1 MKIKMLIIQP
11 KIKAI
16 FYRVNTYFFWI
27 ILRVNSISE
36 LLQDISQPA
45 RLRIWVYSKRK
56 IFSVNQ
62 KMQNTGKNQA
72 TTCRCNL
79 SLHLFHFKITLKSQS
94 KYHTDQALTCFYH
107 QKYCL
112 NFSFFSFLFWVV
124 V

>member
-16 FYRVNTYFFWI
+16 FHRVNTYFFWI

-45 RLRIWVYSKRK
+45 RLRIWDSKRN

-62 KMQNTGKNQA
+62 KMQNRNQA
-72 TTCRCNL
+72 TTCGCNL

-94 KYHTDQALTCFYH
+94 KYHTDQGLTCFYH